1 LPTYDY
7 NCEECGADFELRL
20 KFSDDVE
27 QPCMEC
33 GSVAKR
39 QFSAVPI
46 VFKGSGWYVN
56 DYGKKGSA
64 SGNSGDAA
72 TTDQS
77 DKSANTES
85 KGEKSTSSDSSS
97 GSAPKPSKDPA
108 SKSTSKGSPKAS
120 SKSSSED

>member
-1 LPTYDY
+1 MPTYDY

-27 QPCMEC
+27 QPCREC
-33 GSVAKR
+33 GSIAKR

-64 SGNSGDAA
+64 SGNSGDAT

-77 DKSANTES
+77 DKPTSTEG
-85 KGEKSTSSDSSS
+85 KGEKATSSDSTSEP
-97 GSAPKPSKDPA
+97 APKPSKASAPT
-108 SKSTSKGSPKAS
+108 SKSPSEPP
-120 SKSSSED
+120 SKSSSEG

>member
-1 LPTYDY
+1 MPTYDY

-64 SGNSGDAA
+64 SGNSGDAT

-85 KGEKSTSSDSSS
+85 KGEKSTSSDSSV
-97 GSAPKPSKDPA
+97 GSESKPSKDP
-108 SKSTSKGSPKAS
+108 TSKATSEASPKVS

>member
-1 LPTYDY
+1 MPNYDY
-7 NCEECGADFELRL
+7 SCEECGADFELRL

-27 QPCMEC
+27 QPCREC
-33 GSVAKR
+33 GSIAKR

-56 DYGKKGSA
+56 DYGKKGSV

-77 DKSANTES
+77 DKPTSTEG
-85 KGEKSTSSDSSS
+85 KGEKATSSDSTSES
-97 GSAPKPSKDPA
+97 TAKPSKASTSP
-108 SKSTSKGSPKAS
+108 SKSTSKPS
-120 SKSSSED
+120 SKPSSEG

>member
-1 LPTYDY
+1 MPTYDY

-56 DYGKKGSA
+56 DYGKKSSA

-85 KGEKSTSSDSSS
+85 KGEKSTSSDSSV
-97 GSAPKPSKDPA
+97 GSESKPSKDP
-108 SKSTSKGSPKAS
+108 TSKATSEASPKAS

>member
-1 LPTYDY
+1 MPNYDY
-7 NCEECGADFELRL
+7 SCEECGADFELRL

-33 GSVAKR
+33 GSIAKR

-64 SGNSGDAA
+64 SGNSGDAT

-77 DKSANTES
+77 DKPTSSEG
-85 KGEKSTSSDSSS
+85 KGEKATSSDSTSEP
-97 GSAPKPSKDPA
+97 APKPSKASAPT
-108 SKSTSKGSPKAS
+108 SKSPSEPP
-120 SKSSSED
+120 SKSSSEG